1 VDSRTKLLDA
11 AKQLVWER
19 GVEATSPNMLL
30 SCSGVGQGSL
40 YHHFGSKA
48 AWAGAAISSLAAD
61 LTAET
66 DELFSAHATG
76 PDQLRAYLSK
86 PRGALDGCRL
96 GRLAFDPEI
105 RSNDALRAP
114 IGAYFEHLRALL
126 RPAVRATGAV
136 DDVEG
141 DVEGAVE
148 AICAVVQGGYVTSR
162 LSDDAAALERA
173 CRGLLTLLGIPS
185 HRSEAPTCPSSES
198 TPSRPTRN
206 G

>member
-1 VDSRTKLLDA
+1 VDSRTRLLDA

-19 GVEATSPNMLL
+19 GVEATSPSMLL
-30 SCSGVGQGSL
+30 ASSGVGQGSL

-48 AWAGAAISSLAAD
+48 AWAGAAITSLATD

-105 RSNDALRAP
+105 RSSDALRAP
-114 IGAYFEHLRALL
+114 ITAYFEHLRALL
-126 RPAVRATGAV
+126 RPAVRATGTV
-136 DDVEG
+136 DDVDG
-141 DVEGAVE
+141 VVE

-162 LSDDAAALERA
+162 LSDDAGALERA
-173 CRGLLTLLGIPS
+173 CRGLLALLGIPS
-185 HRSEAPTCPSSES
+185 H
-198 TPSRPTRN
+198 
-206 G
+206 

>member
-1 VDSRTKLLDA
+1 MDSRTKLLDA
-11 AKQLVWER
+11 AKRLVWQR

-30 SCSGVGQGSL
+30 ACSGVGQGSL

-48 AWAGAAISSLAAD
+48 AWAGAAITSLAAD

-66 DELFSAHATG
+66 DELFSTHAPG

-96 GRLAFDPEI
+96 GRLAFDPDI

-114 IGAYFEHLRALL
+114 ISAYFEHLRALL
-126 RPAVRATGAV
+126 RPAVRATGTV
-136 DDVEG
+136 DDVDG
-141 DVEGAVE
+141 VVE

-162 LSDDAAALERA
+162 LSDDAGALERA
-173 CRGLLTLLGIPS
+173 CHGLLALLGIPP
-185 HRSEAPTCPSSES
+185 H
-198 TPSRPTRN
+198 
-206 G
+206 

>member
-1 VDSRTKLLDA
+1 VDARTKLLDA
-11 AKQLVWER
+11 AKQLVWAR

-30 SCSGVGQGSL
+30 ARSGVGQGSL

-48 AWAGAAISSLAAD
+48 AWAGAAIASLAAD

-66 DELFSAHATG
+66 DELFAAHTTG
-76 PDQLRAYLSK
+76 TDQLRAYLAK
-86 PRGALDGCRL
+86 PRAALDGCRL
-96 GRLAFDPEI
+96 GRLAFDPEV

-126 RPAVRATGAV
+126 RPAVRAAGAV
-136 DDVEG
+136 DDVDG
-141 DVEGAVE
+141 VVE

-173 CRGLLTLLGIPS
+173 CRGLLALLDIPS
-185 HRSEAPTCPSSES
+185 S
-198 TPSRPTRN
+198 N
-206 G
+206 

>member
-1 VDSRTKLLDA
+1 MDSRTRLLDA
-11 AKQLVWER
+11 AKRLVWER

-30 SCSGVGQGSL
+30 TSSGVGQGSL
-40 YHHFGSKA
+40 YHHFGSKS
-48 AWAGAAISSLAAD
+48 AWAGAAVSALAAD

-66 DELFSAHATG
+66 DELFSAHAPG

-114 IGAYFEHLRALL
+114 ISAYFEHLRTLL
-126 RPAVRATGAV
+126 RPAVRATGTV
-136 DDVEG
+136 DDVDG
-141 DVEGAVE
+141 VVE

-162 LSDDAAALERA
+162 LSDDAGALERA
-173 CRGLLTLLGIPS
+173 ARGLLALLGIPS
-185 HRSEAPTCPSSES
+185 R
-198 TPSRPTRN
+198 
-206 G
+206 